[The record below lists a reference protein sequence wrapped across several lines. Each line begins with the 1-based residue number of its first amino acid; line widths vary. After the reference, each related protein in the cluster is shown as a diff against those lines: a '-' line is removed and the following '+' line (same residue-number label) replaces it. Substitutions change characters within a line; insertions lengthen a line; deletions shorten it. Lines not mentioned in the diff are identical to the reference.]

1 VTPAAETLRR
11 QALRQARTRALAGR
25 VRAARHETPTS
36 SFLICTCGGDRYGL
50 HLPQVAQVLSGRA
63 ITPVPGAPAAILG
76 AIALSGRVLSV
87 LALAR
92 ALGRHGAAVAETG
105 HLVILRAAAIA
116 LAVDRVEGVLA
127 VADADP
133 DGRAPREGLVDP
145 VAAGLSGGMV
155 SGYAPARAGAAR
167 ESEQESSR
175 ESGRESNPESGFV
188 VVDLPRLLRRYLS

>member
-1 VTPAAETLRR
+1 MNPAAETLRR
-11 QALRQARTRALAGR
+11 QALRRARTRALAER
-25 VRAARHETPTS
+25 VRTVERETPSS

-50 HLPQVAQVLSGRA
+50 PLSQVAQVISARP
-63 ITPVPGAPAAILG
+63 ITSVPGAPAAILG

-92 ALGRHGAAVAETG
+92 ALGRGGAVIPEGG
-105 HLVILRAAAIA
+105 HLVILRAAALA

-133 DGRAPREGLVDP
+133 ADRASPEGLVDP
-145 VAAGLSGGMV
+145 ATAGLSGETV
-155 SGYAPARAGAAR
+155 SGYAPAGAVA
-167 ESEQESSR
+167 
-175 ESGRESNPESGFV
+175 GRESKREPSQQSGFV

>member
-1 VTPAAETLRR
+1 MTPAAETLRR

-25 VRAARHETPTS
+25 VKAAQRETPS
-36 SFLICTCGGDRYGL
+36 SAFLICTCGGDRYGL
-50 HLPQVAQVLSGRA
+50 PLVEVSQVLSGRA

-76 AIALSGRVLSV
+76 AIALSGRVVSV

-92 ALGRHGAAVAETG
+92 ALGRSGAAAPEDG
-105 HLVILRAAAIA
+105 HLVILRGTPVA

-133 DGRAPREGLVDP
+133 EGRTSRDGLVDP
-145 VAAGLSGGMV
+145 ATAGLSSETV
-155 SGYAPARAGAAR
+155 SGYAPARAGAGQGA
-167 ESEQESSR
+167 SR
-175 ESGRESNPESGFV
+175 DLGFV